1 MSHYLNIML
10 RVEQF
15 SGKKCGILFRFTN
28 KSIWTDMLSPLIDT
42 ILKGTLIVLAFYEI
56 VPYFIG

>member
-1 MSHYLNIML
+1 ML